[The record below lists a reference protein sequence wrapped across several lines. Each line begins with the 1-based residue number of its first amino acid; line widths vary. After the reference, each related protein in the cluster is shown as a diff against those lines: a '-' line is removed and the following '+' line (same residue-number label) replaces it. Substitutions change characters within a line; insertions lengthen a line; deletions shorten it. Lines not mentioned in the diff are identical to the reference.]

1 MQLSFSTLGCPD
13 ADVDEVLALAG
24 EHGATGVELR
34 MHEGG
39 IISASMDDAERGK
52 VKTAFADAGITILAV
67 GSYVKICAPGKD
79 IDVFRE
85 LEAALRLAAD
95 IGAKAVRVF
104 PGAGL
109 DSTSEADREEAF
121 ELEENAVRRLTAAEG
136 PAAMHGVQLLLETHD
151 SHPRGVDA
159 ARILFPLGPQGAVR
173 TIWDVL
179 HPWKRGEEP
188 EATVKALAGRIE
200 YLQLKDARRG
210 STADAPILTLPG
222 EGDIP
227 LEKML
232 RLYGE
237 QAPTG
242 VDPWVSL
249 EWEKAWNPDLP
260 ELGEALAATRKI
272 LDSQS
277 SS

>member
-232 RLYGE
+232 RLYRE

-272 LDSQS
+272 LDSLS

>member
-13 ADVDEVLALAG
+13 ADVDEVLALAV

-109 DSTSEADREEAF
+109 DSTSEDDREEAF

-260 ELGEALAATRKI
+260 EL
-272 LDSQS
+272 
-277 SS
+277 

>member
-52 VKTAFADAGITILAV
+52 VKTAFAEAGITILAV

-210 STADAPILTLPG
+210 ATADAPILTLPG

-272 LDSQS
+272 LDSLS

>member
-52 VKTAFADAGITILAV
+52 VKTAFAEAGITILAV

-109 DSTSEADREEAF
+109 DSTSETDREEAF

-272 LDSQS
+272 LDSLS

>member
-1 MQLSFSTLGCPD
+1 MQLSFSTLGCPE
-13 ADVDEVLALAG
+13 AELDEVLALAA

-34 MHEGG
+34 LHDGG
-39 IISASMDDAERGK
+39 IISPGMDEAARQK
-52 VKTAFADAGITILAV
+52 VGNAFAEAGITILAV

-109 DSTSEADREEAF
+109 DATSVDERQEAG
-121 ELEENAVRRLTAAEG
+121 ELEEDAVRRLTAAEG
-136 PAAMHGVQLLLETHD
+136 PAVMHGVQLLLETHD

-173 TIWDVL
+173 AIWDVL

-188 EATVKALAGRIE
+188 EETIRALAGKIE

-210 STADAPILTLPG
+210 ATADTPILTLPG
-222 EGDIP
+222 EGEIP
-227 LEKML
+227 LQEIL
-232 RLYGE
+232 RLYAE
-237 QAPTG
+237 QAPAG

-249 EWEKAWNPDLP
+249 EWEKAWNPELP
-260 ELGEALAATRKI
+260 ELGEALAATRRVI
-272 LDSQS
+272 S
-277 SS
+277 SLGPN